1 MNWGNKLLVVFV
13 IFGGLISYMVYRCM
27 QTPVNLVNK
36 EYYRDELAYQQV
48 IDGSRKA
55 NALSGKV
62 HLRQTGRDILLQ
74 LPEEMKHTVIKGSI
88 LFYCPSDA
96 GKDRRLS
103 LQVDSGASQAISC
116 CLFLPGQYMVK
127 IQWESE
133 GVQYFTESP
142 FTISSL

>member
-1 MNWGNKLLVVFV
+1 MNWGNKLLFVFV
-13 IFGGLISYMVYRCM
+13 IFGGFISYMVYRCM

-55 NALSGKV
+55 NALRDKV
-62 HLRQTGRDILLQ
+62 QLRQTGRDIFLQ
-74 LPEEMKHTVIKGSI
+74 LPEEMKHTAVKGSI

-96 GKDRRLS
+96 GKDRRLL
-103 LQVDSGASQAISC
+103 LQVDSGARQTISSHV
-116 CLFLPGQYMVK
+116 FLPGQYMVK
-127 IQWESE
+127 VQWESE
-133 GVQYFTESP
+133 GAQYFTELP